1 MCKEGVTMSVLIKGM
16 KMPNKCSECDFVGNL
31 IMHNG
36 KYICECPSAK
46 TCGKNV
52 TEAARKGIR
61 DLNCPLVEVP
71 KPHGRLIDKD
81 RLKREMLWN
90 FAGEKIP
97 LYDCDN
103 NPVDFHVKDV
113 EATINSQP
121 TVIEPEGEE

>member
-1 MCKEGVTMSVLIKGM
+1 MSVLIKGM
-16 KMPNKCSECDFVGNL
+16 EMPKSCGRCWFNKSSLSCAITGS
-31 IMHNG
+31 
-36 KYICECPSAK
+36 YID
-46 TCGKNV
+46 
-52 TEAARKGIR
+52 R
-61 DLNCPLVEVP
+61 DDENRERLDDCPLVEVP
-71 KPHGRLIDKD
+71 EPHGRLIDKD

-121 TVIEPEGEE
+121 TVIEPEGKQ

>member
-1 MCKEGVTMSVLIKGM
+1 MSIVIDMEMPENCLECKLA
-16 KMPNKCSECDFVGNL
+16 DRY
-31 IMHNG
+31 HHD
-36 KYICECPSAK
+36 ECPIYAICKSDYVDKRFEKCPIKAELPAK
-46 TCGKNV
+46 
-52 TEAARKGIR
+52 
-61 DLNCPLVEVP
+61 
-71 KPHGRLIDKD
+71 HGRLIDKD

-121 TVIEPEGEE
+121 TVIETEGK

>member
-1 MCKEGVTMSVLIKGM
+1 MSVLIKGM
-16 KMPNKCSECDFVGNL
+16 EMPHDCDSCKVSDILDCTLWKPMDIGER
-31 IMHNG
+31 HP
-36 KYICECPSAK
+36 E
-46 TCGKNV
+46 
-52 TEAARKGIR
+52 
-61 DLNCPLVEVP
+61 CPLVEVP
-71 KPHGRLIDKD
+71 TPHGRLIDKD

-121 TVIEPEGEE
+121 TVIEAERTNEGNN

>member
-1 MCKEGVTMSVLIKGM
+1 MSVIVKGM
-16 KMPNKCSECDFVGNL
+16 EMPTDCRKCILYE
-31 IMHNG
+31 HQ
-36 KYICECPSAK
+36 KYTGLPFCKAVDKRLADDYKPRSYDERP
-46 TCGKNV
+46 
-52 TEAARKGIR
+52 
-61 DLNCPLVEVP
+61 DWCPLVELP
-71 KPHGRLIDKD
+71 ERHGRLIDKD

-121 TVIEPEGEE
+121 TVIEAESEE